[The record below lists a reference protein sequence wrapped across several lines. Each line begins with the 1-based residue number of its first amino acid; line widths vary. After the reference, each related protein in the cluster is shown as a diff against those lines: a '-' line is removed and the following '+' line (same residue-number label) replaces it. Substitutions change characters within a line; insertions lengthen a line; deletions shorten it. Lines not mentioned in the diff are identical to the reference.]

1 MDIIV
6 DIVLVV
12 AAVAIIIQDAHRKRN
27 KPIRIENW
35 AQRRA
40 RK

>member
-6 DIVLVV
+6 DAALVI
-12 AAVAIIIQDAHRKRN
+12 AAVAVIVHDSYMKRHA
-27 KPIRIENW
+27 PIRIENW

-40 RK
+40 EK

>member
-12 AAVAIIIQDAHRKRN
+12 AAIAVIVHDSYRKRHE
-27 KPIRIENW
+27 PIRIENW
-35 AQRRA
+35 AQRRGE
-40 RK
+40 K